1 MKGCKMKTYRVA
13 IAYQEG
19 FTMQVQ
25 ANSEEEAEEMAL
37 DMVDEKASVDMEG
50 LKIDTVHRDYH
61 TC

>member
-1 MKGCKMKTYRVA
+1 MKTYRVA

-25 ANSEEEAEEMAL
+25 ANSEEEAEEIAL
-37 DMVDEKASVDMEG
+37 DLVEEKASVDMEG
-50 LKIDTVHRDYH
+50 LKTDTVHRDYH

>member
-1 MKGCKMKTYRVA
+1 MKTYRVA

-37 DMVDEKASVDMEG
+37 DMVEEKASVDMEG

>member
-1 MKGCKMKTYRVA
+1 MKTYRVA